1 MRLANAVAEK
11 VVPISREVAER
22 VVPMSRELAAQVG
35 PLSQKAYQQARYGAE
50 VAYRA
55 ALNNPRTSIAG
66 VVLAAAVIGGLLWYM
81 FGDARKPVERR
92 RKGPRVRAV
101 SERRKRGG
109 RHATA

>member
-11 VVPISREVAER
+11 VVPISREVA
-22 VVPMSRELAAQVG
+22 AQVA
-35 PLSQKAYQQARYGAE
+35 PISQKAYKQARYGAQ

-55 ALNNPRTSIAG
+55 ALEHPRTSIAG
-66 VVLAAAVIGGLLWYM
+66 MVLAAAVIGGLLWYM

-101 SERRKRGG
+101 SERRKRSG

>member
-11 VVPISREVAER
+11 VVPISREVADR
-22 VVPMSRELAAQVG
+22 VVPMTREIAAQVG
-35 PLSQKAYQQARYGAE
+35 PLSQKAYRQARHGAQ

-55 ALNNPRTSIAG
+55 ALDNPRTSIAG
-66 VVLAAAVIGGLLWYM
+66 VIVAAALVGGLLYWM
-81 FGDARKPVERR
+81 FGNPRKPVERR

-101 SERRKRGG
+101 SERRKRSG